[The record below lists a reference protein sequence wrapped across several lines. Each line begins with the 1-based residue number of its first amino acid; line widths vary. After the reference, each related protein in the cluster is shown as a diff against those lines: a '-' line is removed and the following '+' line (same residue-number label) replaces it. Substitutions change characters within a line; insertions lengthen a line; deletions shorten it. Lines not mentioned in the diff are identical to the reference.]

1 MGSIGRHHHKVAGV
15 GSDGAIVD
23 VKQHRAAQHEI
34 ELSGAVMAVGRH
46 PVAGLVDLQKQAHR
60 FAGTAIVI
68 AIGGCTEQ
76 SQAAV
81 ILRVQAKA
89 LKLLGVNDARQHDGG
104 TV

>member
-1 MGSIGRHHHKVAGV
+1 MGGIGRHHHKVAGMGGDRTRV
-15 GSDGAIVD
+15 N

-34 ELSGAVMAVGRH
+34 ELGGAVMAVGRH